1 MTMMVMLGL
10 VDEMRESPF
19 YLLDI
24 YILPVEY
31 IGSCCKFSDSSTA
44 ILQNNGGP
52 QMQTLQF
59 KRKDVFYKQVVA
71 QLFLFTF
78 NLCGFLYTS
87 RFHDEMM

>member
-19 YLLDI
+19 YLLDV
-24 YILPVEY
+24 YILPVEN

-59 KRKDVFYKQVVA
+59 KRKDVFLQTGCST
-71 QLFLFTF
+71 TF
-78 NLCGFLYTS
+78 S
-87 RFHDEMM
+87 FHF